1 MHHTPPLF
9 AKASHLTKNTVMRKY
24 EALIVLNM
32 KGAATL
38 EELTA
43 AMKGQLEAA
52 GAKVTEVTNVGR
64 REFAYESNHLTHGQ
78 YMLFA
83 FEAEPTV
90 IRTVREALA
99 IDERVHYQ
107 YYRAK

>member
-1 MHHTPPLF
+1 
-9 AKASHLTKNTVMRKY
+9 MRKY

-32 KGAATL
+32 KGSATL
-38 EELTA
+38 DELTA
-43 AMKGQLEAA
+43 AMTEQLEAA
-52 GAKVTEVTNVGR
+52 GAKVTETRNVGL
-64 REFAYESNHLTHGQ
+64 REFAYESNHMKRGQ
-78 YMLFA
+78 YMLFS
-83 FEAEPTV
+83 FDAEPSV

>member
-1 MHHTPPLF
+1 
-9 AKASHLTKNTVMRKY
+9 MRKY

-32 KGAATL
+32 KGSETL
-38 EELTA
+38 DELTA
-43 AMKGQLEAA
+43 AMNAKLKEA
-52 GAKVTEVTNVGR
+52 GANVTEVTNVGR
-64 REFAYESNHLTHGQ
+64 RDFAYESHHQKSGQ

-83 FEAEPTV
+83 FEAEPSV
-90 IRTVREALA
+90 IRTARESLS

>member
-1 MHHTPPLF
+1 
-9 AKASHLTKNTVMRKY
+9 MRKY

-32 KGAATL
+32 KGSATL
-38 EELTA
+38 DELTA
-43 AMKGQLEAA
+43 AMTQQLEAA
-52 GAKVTEVTNVGR
+52 GAKISGVTNVGR
-64 REFAYESNHLTHGQ
+64 REFAYESDHLKFGQ

>member
-1 MHHTPPLF
+1 
-9 AKASHLTKNTVMRKY
+9 MRKY

-43 AMKGQLEAA
+43 DMSAKLQEA
-52 GAKVTEVTNVGR
+52 GATVTGTENLGR
-64 REFAYESNHLTHGQ
+64 REFAYESKHLTHGQ
-78 YMLFA
+78 YVQFT
-83 FEAEPTV
+83 FDAEPSV

-107 YYRAK
+107 YYRVK

>member
-1 MHHTPPLF
+1 
-9 AKASHLTKNTVMRKY
+9 MRKY

-32 KGAATL
+32 KGSSTL

-43 AMKGQLEAA
+43 AMVETLETA
-52 GAKVTEVTNVGR
+52 GAKVTSTSNVGR

-83 FEAEPTV
+83 FESEASV
-90 IRTVREALA
+90 VRVAREALA
-99 IDERVHYQ
+99 IDVRVHYQ
-107 YYRAK
+107 YFRSK

>member
-1 MHHTPPLF
+1 
-9 AKASHLTKNTVMRKY
+9 MRKY

-32 KGAATL
+32 KGSATL
-38 EELTA
+38 DELTA
-43 AMKGQLEAA
+43 AMTEQLQAA
-52 GAKVTEVTNVGR
+52 GAKVTKTTNVGR
-64 REFAYESNHLTHGQ
+64 REFAYESRHLKAGQ
-78 YMLFA
+78 YMLFS

-107 YYRAK
+107 YYRAL

>member
-1 MHHTPPLF
+1 
-9 AKASHLTKNTVMRKY
+9 MRKY

-32 KGAATL
+32 KGSATL
-38 EELTA
+38 DELTA
-43 AMKGQLEAA
+43 AMTEKLTEA
-52 GAKVTEVTNVGR
+52 GAKVTETKNIGR
-64 REFAYESNHLTHGQ
+64 REFAYESDHLKFGQ

-83 FEAEPTV
+83 FEAEPTG
-90 IRTVREALA
+90 IRTGREALA

>member
-1 MHHTPPLF
+1 
-9 AKASHLTKNTVMRKY
+9 MRKY

-32 KGAATL
+32 KGSATL

-43 AMKGQLEAA
+43 AMTEQLKSA
-52 GAKVTEVTNVGR
+52 GATVTDVKNVGR
-64 REFAYESNHLTHGQ
+64 REFAYESKHMKSGQ
-78 YMLFA
+78 YMLFS
-83 FEAEPTV
+83 FDAEPSV

-107 YYRAK
+107 YYRVA

>member
-1 MHHTPPLF
+1 
-9 AKASHLTKNTVMRKY
+9 MRKY

-32 KGAATL
+32 KGAETL
-38 EELTA
+38 DELTA
-43 AMKGQLEAA
+43 AMTKTLQEA
-52 GAKVTEVTNVGR
+52 GAKVTETTNVGR
-64 REFAYESNHLTHGQ
+64 REFAYTSNHLTHGQ

-90 IRTVREALA
+90 IRQVRETLA
-99 IDERVHYQ
+99 IDDRVHYQ

>member
-1 MHHTPPLF
+1 
-9 AKASHLTKNTVMRKY
+9 MRKY

-32 KGAATL
+32 KGSATL

-43 AMKGQLEAA
+43 AMKEQLESA
-52 GAKVTEVTNVGR
+52 GAKVTDIVNKGL
-64 REFAYESNHLTHGQ
+64 REFAYESKHLTKGQ
-78 YMLFA
+78 YMQFC
-83 FEAEPTV
+83 FEAEPSV

-107 YYRAK
+107 YYGLVK

>member
-1 MHHTPPLF
+1 MPTLF
-9 AKASHLTKNTVMRKY
+9 AKARHLTKIQVMRKY
-24 EALIVLNM
+24 DALIVFNM
-32 KGAATL
+32 KGSATL
-38 EELTA
+38 DELTA
-43 AMKGQLEAA
+43 DIKAQLEAA

-64 REFAYESNHLTHGQ
+64 REFAYESQHLSHGQ
-78 YMLFA
+78 NMLFA

>member
-1 MHHTPPLF
+1 
-9 AKASHLTKNTVMRKY
+9 MRKY

-32 KGAATL
+32 KGAETL

-43 AMKGQLEAA
+43 AMKQQLETA
-52 GAKVTEVTNVGR
+52 GAKVSDVTNVGR
-64 REFAYESNHLTHGQ
+64 REFAYESNHMKAGQ

-83 FEAEPTV
+83 FEAEPSV
-90 IRTVREALA
+90 IRTAREALA

>member
-1 MHHTPPLF
+1 
-9 AKASHLTKNTVMRKY
+9 MRKY

-43 AMKGQLEAA
+43 DMVSKLQEA
-52 GAKVTEVTNVGR
+52 GATVNGTENLGR
-64 REFAYESNHLTHGQ
+64 REFAYESKHLSHGQ
-78 YMLFA
+78 YIQISFD
-83 FEAEPTV
+83 AEPAV
-90 IRTVREALA
+90 IRTVREGLA

-107 YYRAK
+107 YYRVK

>member
-1 MHHTPPLF
+1 
-9 AKASHLTKNTVMRKY
+9 MRKY

-32 KGAATL
+32 KGSATL

-43 AMKGQLEAA
+43 AMAETLTAA
-52 GAKVTEVTNVGR
+52 GAKLSETKNIGR

-78 YMLFA
+78 YMLFS

-90 IRTVREALA
+90 IREVRETLA